1 MGKQAGRPPQRLGP
15 SQAPAKLDP
24 AALPL
29 TGSGLK
35 PLPQRGKV
43 YQALGLSGS
52 ALGVERAL
60 INADAATHGGG
71 NADLLDKGALGSS
84 WLSLNDSAD

>member
-29 TGSGLK
+29 TGAGLK

-43 YQALGLSGS
+43 YQALGL
-52 ALGVERAL
+52 R
-60 INADAATHGGG
+60 H
-71 NADLLDKGALGSS
+71 
-84 WLSLNDSAD
+84 